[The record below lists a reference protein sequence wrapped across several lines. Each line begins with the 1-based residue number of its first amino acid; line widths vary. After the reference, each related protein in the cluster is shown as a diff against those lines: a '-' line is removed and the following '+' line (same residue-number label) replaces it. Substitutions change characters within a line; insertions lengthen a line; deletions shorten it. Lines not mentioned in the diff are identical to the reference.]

1 MRCWENVSTPGTIS
15 VELDVSLPSAPS
27 SVPAPERPVV
37 WYHRA
42 REVPGMIFSLA
53 CTLAVC
59 LWNRL
64 PPSNTFASMTVK
76 AFGRCSWSPSLGQ
89 KLLALLKGATIDL
102 TRTSKT
108 YRCSWNCI
116 FNIVLSRTYPEDGP
130 DTILQ
135 LGPLV
140 VPHTESPWN
149 QQLCD
154 ISAPAEAF
162 QALSALR
169 HQTQRWGRSCGTR
182 PLAEHH
188 GLSRIVGGS
197 DASPGAW
204 PWIVSIQLPG
214 AAGSGHICGGS
225 LIHPRWVLT
234 AGHCFDK
241 YRNVPTWRM
250 VIEATRLSELGP
262 EAQVRK
268 SKRLLIHESYRKG
281 ALENDIALLELDEP
295 VQCSDYVQLACV
307 THFSDVVVSQLTD
320 CRVAGW
326 GYTAEGSAETSD
338 VLQEAK
344 VRLINVKLC
353 NSSEWYGGAVRSYNL
368 CAGYPRGGI
377 DTCQGDSGG
386 PLVCRAPHANFFW
399 LVGLTSWGKGCA
411 RPKQPGVYTSTQHFF
426 NWVQSRIR
434 SGGSAATLARPK
446 RPSQGSAL
454 FLGLCTGAAEVQQY
468 LCTGTFEVESY

>member
-1 MRCWENVSTPGTIS
+1 MKV
-15 VELDVSLPSAPS
+15 L
-27 SVPAPERPVV
+27 
-37 WYHRA
+37 
-42 REVPGMIFSLA
+42 
-53 CTLAVC
+53 
-59 LWNRL
+59 
-64 PPSNTFASMTVK
+64 
-76 AFGRCSWSPSLGQ
+76 
-89 KLLALLKGATIDL
+89 
-102 TRTSKT
+102 
-108 YRCSWNCI
+108 
-116 FNIVLSRTYPEDGP
+116 IVLV
-130 DTILQ
+130 L
-135 LGPLV
+135 LG
-140 VPHTESPWN
+140 
-149 QQLCD
+149 LCCWPV
-154 ISAPAEAF
+154 SASV
-162 QALSALR
+162 QSC
-169 HQTQRWGRSCGTR
+169 GRSCGTR

-188 GLSRIVGGS
+188 GVLRVVGGS

-250 VIEATRLSELGP
+250 VFGATRLSELGP

-268 SKRLLIHESYRKG
+268 SKRLLIHESYRSG
-281 ALENDIALLELDEP
+281 AFENDIALLELDEP

-426 NWVQSRIR
+426 NW
-434 SGGSAATLARPK
+434 
-446 RPSQGSAL
+446 

>member
-1 MRCWENVSTPGTIS
+1 MVVLVFLFPGHPKGQ
-15 VELDVSLPSAPS
+15 VEMWSQLHSKCPLKQ
-27 SVPAPERPVV
+27 
-37 WYHRA
+37 
-42 REVPGMIFSLA
+42 
-53 CTLAVC
+53 
-59 LWNRL
+59 
-64 PPSNTFASMTVK
+64 PPSCHSSAGHLCSLSDSSTQADQARQVRLSTRKTVYGGKNLPKEETQPMRSK
-76 AFGRCSWSPSLGQ
+76 ADAEQWSPLSQPKKGPRLESHFHLSTG
-89 KLLALLKGATIDL
+89 LLARPSETCAQRK
-102 TRTSKT
+102 
-108 YRCSWNCI
+108 
-116 FNIVLSRTYPEDGP
+116 
-130 DTILQ
+130 

-169 HQTQRWGRSCGTR
+169 HQTQRWRRSCGTR

-250 VIEATRLSELGP
+250 VIGATRLSELGP

-344 VRLINVKLC
+344 VRLISVKLC

-426 NWVQSRIR
+426 NWFI
-434 SGGSAATLARPK
+434 
-446 RPSQGSAL
+446 
-454 FLGLCTGAAEVQQY
+454 GLCTGAAEVQQY

>member
-1 MRCWENVSTPGTIS
+1 MAFMVQLEPRYLGSESSMMRC
-15 VELDVSLPSAPS
+15 L
-27 SVPAPERPVV
+27 
-37 WYHRA
+37 
-42 REVPGMIFSLA
+42 
-53 CTLAVC
+53 
-59 LWNRL
+59 
-64 PPSNTFASMTVK
+64 
-76 AFGRCSWSPSLGQ
+76 
-89 KLLALLKGATIDL
+89 
-102 TRTSKT
+102 
-108 YRCSWNCI
+108 
-116 FNIVLSRTYPEDGP
+116 VLR
-130 DTILQ
+130 
-135 LGPLV
+135 
-140 VPHTESPWN
+140 
-149 QQLCD
+149 
-154 ISAPAEAF
+154 
-162 QALSALR
+162 ALSALC
-169 HQTQRWGRSCGTR
+169 HEPAMGEGQRDKALQRAADSRPLLHAGRSCGTR

-188 GLSRIVGGS
+188 GPLRVVGGS

-214 AAGSGHICGGS
+214 AVGSGHICGGS

-250 VIEATRLSELGP
+250 VIGATRLSELGS

-281 ALENDIALLELDEP
+281 AFENDIALLELDEP

-454 FLGLCTGAAEVQQY
+454 ATTAFIGLCTGAAEVQQY
-468 LCTGTFEVESY
+468 LCTGTFEMESY

>member
-1 MRCWENVSTPGTIS
+1 MEQLLLGAVSRQLKDKRVIGSNQRGLTKGESCVTN
-15 VELDVSLPSAPS
+15 L
-27 SVPAPERPVV
+27 
-37 WYHRA
+37 RA
-42 REVPGMIFSLA
+42 
-53 CTLAVC
+53 
-59 LWNRL
+59 
-64 PPSNTFASMTVK
+64 FA
-76 AFGRCSWSPSLGQ
+76 
-89 KLLALLKGATIDL
+89 
-102 TRTSKT
+102 
-108 YRCSWNCI
+108 
-116 FNIVLSRTYPEDGP
+116 EDGLEASGKEETQLGTLTYDVAKEAVQP
-130 DTILQ
+130 FPLK

-250 VIEATRLSELGP
+250 VIGATRLSELGP

-268 SKRLLIHESYRKG
+268 SRRLLIHESYRKG

-411 RPKQPGVYTSTQHFF
+411 RAKQPGVYTSTQHFF

-434 SGGSAATLARPK
+434 SGGSAATLALPK

-454 FLGLCTGAAEVQQY
+454 FIGLCTGAAEVQQY